1 MNFVGERPVFPHLGS
16 CWTLEKSF
24 GTWEHSQ
31 STWVIET
38 YFKILSTF
46 CTDIGNMSSRG
57 NNKELADFKSSS
69 SKSQNPFFT
78 GIILVT
84 GI

>member
-1 MNFVGERPVFPHLGS
+1 MNFVEERPVFPHLGS
-16 CWTLEKSF
+16 CWTLEESF

-46 CTDIGNMSSRG
+46 WADIGNICLQEETIKSLLIS
-57 NNKELADFKSSS
+57 KAQAQSFKIH
-69 SKSQNPFFT
+69 FL
-78 GIILVT
+78 LVLYW
-84 GI
+84 